1 MGTYGDSERK
11 AAQANASV
19 LHKTVLSNEAPVGAC
34 CVAVFSRAAA
44 VWCVLVCRVQSLMVP
59 VAVTLFF
66 CRLRALT

>member
-34 CVAVFSRAAA
+34 VAVFSRAAA
-44 VWCVLVCRVQSLMVP
+44 VWCVLVCRAQSLMVP
-59 VAVTLFF
+59 VAVTLF